1 MDRQPVHGDGRLPV
15 PAATIG
21 TPSLRAHLYWIGG
34 SYNISPF
41 FVVRAGVY
49 RTDRRDSP
57 NDAMSYALAMAYTLS
72 KRTDLY
78 LNASFMDNKGASTL
92 GVVNGGSVAPGVNRT
107 GVVAGIR
114 HIFWGFGASPTF
126 CASSALRGWLAF
138 D

>member
-1 MDRQPVHGDGRLPV
+1 M
-15 PAATIG
+15 
-21 TPSLRAHLYWIGG
+21 
-34 SYNISPF
+34 
-41 FVVRAGVY
+41 VRAGVY